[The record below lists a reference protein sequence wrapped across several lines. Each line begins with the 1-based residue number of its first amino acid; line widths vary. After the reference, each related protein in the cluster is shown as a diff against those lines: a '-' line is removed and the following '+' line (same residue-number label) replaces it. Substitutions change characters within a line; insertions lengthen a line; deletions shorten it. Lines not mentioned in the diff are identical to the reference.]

1 LTVRAI
7 LHIFV
12 EPGKLKDVGEVLA
25 KLSEVITVNEVT
37 GEYNTS
43 VITGIRGRI
52 LGLRL
57 VALYTGGKDSTLAL
71 ERALEQGHEVAA
83 CLTVVPE
90 PNSWA
95 FHETCLE
102 VTPLQAEAIG
112 IPHVMA
118 RVGGGKAREVQEL
131 GIQLA
136 ALRERL
142 GVEGFVSGAIRSSYQ
157 KSRLDEL
164 ASELGLKHIAP
175 NWGSPPGSVV
185 KEVVKRGYEV
195 LVSSVAAEG
204 LGREWIGRRLDARSL
219 EELLVLSEKHGFDP
233 DGEGGDYETLVLW
246 APIFRRRIR
255 LTEWATTW
263 DGYSGRLVLGG
274 MMLE

>member
-1 LTVRAI
+1 
-7 LHIFV
+7 
-12 EPGKLKDVGEVLA
+12 
-25 KLSEVITVNEVT
+25 
-37 GEYNTS
+37 
-43 VITGIRGRI
+43 
-52 LGLRL
+52 LRL

-95 FHETCLE
+95 FHEACLE
-102 VTPLQAEAIG
+102 VTPLQAEAMG

-142 GVEGFVSGAIRSSYQ
+142 GIEGFVSGAIRSSYQ
-157 KSRLDEL
+157 KTRLDDL
-164 ASELGLKHIAP
+164 ASELGLRHVAP

-185 KEVVKRGYEV
+185 REVVRRGYEV

-204 LGREWIGRRLDARSL
+204 LGREWIGRRLDAESL

-274 MMLE
+274 MVLE